1 MRLIFNKAND
11 RLLHAKPTV
20 LITGINGFVG
30 SHLAD
35 LLISE
40 GYPVSGIAL
49 THDLRHLSHVNQQI
63 SLAYGDVRNTKEVAD
78 ILTEV
83 KPDYIYHLAGSSF
96 VPDAE
101 ADPRIV
107 YDVNVL
113 GTLNVL
119 EAARSTHLNARI
131 LIVGSGEVYGH
142 VPESALPVSEE
153 YPLKPI
159 NLYGVTKACV
169 DMMACQ
175 YATAYKMHVIRVR
188 PFNHIGPR
196 QSEQF
201 VCSSFAKQIVEIEQG
216 IRTPILHVGN
226 LESSRDFTDVRDVV
240 RAYRTLLEKAKGG
253 EVYNIG
259 SNRAWKIGDIIGML
273 IEASR
278 VKEIALEQQSLR
290 VRQNDIPIMRC
301 DTSKVEKA
309 IGWRPDIP
317 IERTLQDLLNY
328 WRETISD
335 VQVLEKRPQG
345 V

>member
-1 MRLIFNKAND
+1 MRKAKG
-11 RLLHAKPTV
+11 RLPNGKPKV

-35 LLISE
+35 LLVSE

-49 THDLRHLSHVNQQI
+49 TRDLRHLSHVEQQI
-63 SLAYGDVRNTKEVAD
+63 SIAYGDVRNAKEVGD
-78 ILTEV
+78 ILAEV
-83 KPDYIYHLAGSSF
+83 KPDCVYHLAGSSF

-101 ADPRIV
+101 ADPKSV

-119 EAARSTHLNARI
+119 EAARLTHLSAKV

-142 VPESALPVSEE
+142 VPEAALPVNED

-159 NLYGVTKACV
+159 SPYGVTKACV
-169 DMMACQ
+169 DMVAYQ

-196 QSEQF
+196 QAEQF
-201 VCSSFAKQIVEIEQG
+201 VCSSFAKQIVEIEKG
-216 IRTPILHVGN
+216 IRKPILNVGN
-226 LESSRDFTDVRDVV
+226 LEARRDFTDVRDVV

-259 SNRAWKIGDIIGML
+259 SNKAWRIGDIVGILIG
-273 IEASR
+273 ASR
-278 VKEIALEQQSLR
+278 VKGIALEQQSLR
-290 VRQNDIPIMRC
+290 VRPNDLPIMHC
-301 DTSKVEKA
+301 DASKVEKA
-309 IGWRPDIP
+309 IGWRPEIP

-328 WRETISD
+328 WRDTIIVHS
-335 VQVLEKRPQG
+335 
-345 V
+345 